1 MNSRIFR
8 CLVARI
14 RPGEG
19 EDSVKHFR
27 AAIWEGLLASKPTA
41 VRFRRFPPAAALG
54 IKDVLKARSAESI
67 SGLPS
72 ALSNW

>member
-8 CLVARI
+8 CLLARI

-27 AAIWEGLLASKPTA
+27 AAIWEGLLASKPSA
-41 VRFRRFPPAAALG
+41 VRFRRFPRAAALG
-54 IKDVLKARSAESI
+54 IKMYWKPAAQNRFPVYQAPYRT
-67 SGLPS
+67 G
-72 ALSNW
+72 